1 MTLRWDD
8 IPVAVKMTSGA
19 VIAVLTFLA
28 YMTTYQTDVEAQQ
41 YQQQDAQQT
50 ALFRIQLIEN
60 QIAQYR
66 YQLLSGGLTVDQ
78 RDWILAEID
87 RLENEIECIRGGRC

>member
-1 MTLRWDD
+1 MLKWDD
-8 IPVAVKMTSGA
+8 IPAAIKLTSGA
-19 VIAVLTFLA
+19 VAGVLMFLA
-28 YMTTYQTDVEAQQ
+28 YMTTYQTDVEAQT

-66 YQLLSGGLTVDQ
+66 YQLLSGGLTPDQ
-78 RDWILAEID
+78 RQWILAEIT
-87 RLENEIECIRGGRC
+87 RLEGEIGCIRSGQC